1 MREERKIFVRPPH
14 KKVNANDETRATNNE
29 RKKEDLKL
37 RRTTTTTICL
47 RRVLDVRE
55 DETKERALCC

>member
-1 MREERKIFVRPPH
+1 MREERKIFVRLPH

-55 DETKERALCC
+55 DETKERALCW

>member
-1 MREERKIFVRPPH
+1 MREERKIFIRLPH

-37 RRTTTTTICL
+37 RRTTTTICL